1 MNLTNLIIKFEYLFG
16 DPNRSRFE
24 IKSKDFNPTEIGFI
38 IENIN
43 RRSDLNLDK
52 DSLNLASITGIID
65 FLYDLEEELTPIG
78 QVLALS
84 IRVKLKN
91 P

>member
-1 MNLTNLIIKFEYLFG
+1 MNLTNLIIKSEYLFG
-16 DPNRSRFE
+16 DPNRSKFE
-24 IKSKDFNPTEIGFI
+24 ILKTDFNPTEIGFL

-52 DSLNLASITGIID
+52 DSLNLASITGLID
-65 FLYDLEEELTPIG
+65 FLKELEKELTPIG
-78 QVLALS
+78 QVLALI
-84 IRVKLKN
+84 IRVKLIN